1 MSNNLNWVG
10 NKVLNTNNA
19 PRQNPHTAYDTS
31 PNMRYSVPDPPKDP
45 SGTAVAPGMAGAA
58 VAPGT
63 KSAAVVP
70 GTTSTGAV
78 AGTTSAAAP
87 PRAASTPMPGITLS
101 PVAGTTTGGTAGSS
115 SATSVPFQQGF
126 PPATERGYIPYYL
139 ANNIG
144 KNVRAEF
151 IIGSNQYSDKTGR
164 LIEVGINYF
173 VLEDVNSRTHI
184 MCDMYSLKFL
194 IVLQD
199 STHQLF

>member
-19 PRQNPHTAYDTS
+19 PRQNSRSAYDTS
-31 PNMRYSVPDPPKDP
+31 PNMRYGVPDPPQDQP
-45 SGTAVAPGMAGAA
+45 FGTAVTPVAPGMTGAA
-58 VAPGT
+58 VAP
-63 KSAAVVP
+63 
-70 GTTSTGAV
+70 
-78 AGTTSAAAP
+78 AAP
-87 PRAASTPMPGITLS
+87 RTTATPTPGITVP
-101 PVAGTTTGGTAGSS
+101 PVAGTTTSGSPGTSS
-115 SATSVPFQQGF
+115 TPSVPFQQGF
-126 PPATERGYIPYYL
+126 PPATERGYIPNYL
-139 ANNIG
+139 ASNIG

-173 VLEDVNSRTHI
+173 VLEDINSRTHV

-199 STHQLF
+199 TTQHLF

>member
-19 PRQNPHTAYDTS
+19 PRQNSRSAYDMS
-31 PNMRYSVPDPPKDP
+31 PNMRYGVPDPPKDQS
-45 SGTAVAPGMAGAA
+45 SGTAVTPVAPGM
-58 VAPGT
+58 T
-63 KSAAVVP
+63 SAAVTPAAP
-70 GTTSTGAV
+70 GMTSASVQPAPPRTSATPTPGVTLPSA
-78 AGTTSAAAP
+78 AGTT
-87 PRAASTPMPGITLS
+87 ASGSPG
-101 PVAGTTTGGTAGSS
+101 V
-115 SATSVPFQQGF
+115 SATPSVPFQQGF

-139 ANNIG
+139 ANNMG

-173 VLEDVNSRTHI
+173 VLEDINSRTHI

-199 STHQLF
+199 NTQHLF